1 MEKFQFEIG
10 ISLVLLF
17 LGFIFGRHAEKKHF
31 QSIIKREAA
40 LANVVVIASK
50 LVTEQDSKKSGQL
63 VTGSVVI
70 SVDYF
75 KRFLAMLRSIFGGRI
90 TAYETLLDRAR
101 REAILRMKEEAKSLN
116 AGRIFNIKLETAST
130 SKNAA
135 GNIGSVEVFAY
146 GTAIINERPTCINP
160 QYQSSASILTNDE

>member
-10 ISLVLLF
+10 ISLFLLF

-31 QSIIKREAA
+31 QSIIKREEA
-40 LANVVVIASK
+40 LANVVAIASK
-50 LVTEQDSKKSGQL
+50 HTTEDDSKKPGLL
-63 VTGSVVI
+63 VTGNVVI

-75 KRFLAMLRSIFGGRI
+75 KRFLAMLRTIFGGRV

-101 REAILRMKEEAKSLN
+101 REAILRMKEEAKALN
-116 AGRIFNIKLETAST
+116 ADRIFNIKLETSSI

-135 GNIGSVEVFAY
+135 GNIGSVEVLAY
-146 GTAIINERPTCINP
+146 GTAIINVH
-160 QYQSSASILTNDE
+160 SGSATQD